1 MQGQDKKNTS
11 AATPVRFRKKAVAT
25 RTVTAENGHMAAP
38 HKLKLLITVV
48 NREKVESFM
57 DLIQSFEVNMQ
68 FNVSARGTATSDL
81 LTLMGLEDSAKS
93 VIFSVIREDRA
104 KEALQALEKRFS
116 TVKHAKGI
124 AYTVPLSGMIGVSL
138 YQFFCNNQKNFPNE
152 GKEGR

>member
-1 MQGQDKKNTS
+1 MQEHDKKNKP
-11 AATPVRFRKKAVAT
+11 AAPAVRYRKKAVAT
-25 RTVTAENGHMAAP
+25 RTVGAENGHMAAP
-38 HKLKLLITVV
+38 RKLKLLITVV

-93 VIFSVIREDRA
+93 VIFSIIREDRA

-116 TVKHAKGI
+116 TIKHAKGI

-138 YQFFCNNQKNFPNE
+138 YQFFCNNRPNE
-152 GKEGR
+152 SKEEK